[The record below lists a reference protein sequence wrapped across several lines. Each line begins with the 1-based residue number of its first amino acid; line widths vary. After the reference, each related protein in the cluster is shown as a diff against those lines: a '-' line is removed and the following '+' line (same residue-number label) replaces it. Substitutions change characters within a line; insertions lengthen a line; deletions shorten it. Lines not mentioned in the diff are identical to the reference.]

1 MLYPIA
7 IEPGDDTGAWG
18 VVVPD
23 IQGCF
28 SAGDTLD
35 EAIANAKEAIEAHLE
50 TLAEKF
56 GKEPPTATSVQHWA
70 ESGEYVGWI
79 WGVVEVDTSK
89 YMGSTERYNVTLPS
103 RLVAKIDDAVAKG
116 SVYRSRSAFLA
127 AGAEALL
134 ART

>member
-7 IEPGDDTGAWG
+7 IEKGESSFG

-23 IQGCF
+23 IEGC
-28 SAGDTLD
+28 SSGGDTMD
-35 EAIANAKEAIEAHLE
+35 EAIASAKEAIEAHLE
-50 TLAEKF
+50 TLAERF
-56 GKEPPTATSVQHWA
+56 GKEPPTASTVQHWV
-70 ESGEYVGWI
+70 ERGEYEGWI

-89 YMGSTERYNVTLPS
+89 YMGATERYNVTLPS

-134 ART
+134 ARN